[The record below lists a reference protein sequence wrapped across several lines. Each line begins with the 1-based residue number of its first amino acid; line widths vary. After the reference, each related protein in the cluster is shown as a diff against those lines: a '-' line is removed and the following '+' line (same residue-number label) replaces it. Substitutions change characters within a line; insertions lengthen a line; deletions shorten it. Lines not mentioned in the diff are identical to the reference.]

1 MNPKKD
7 LYLHENSLIST
18 GVNYICGVDEVG
30 RGSLAGPVVAAAV
43 VMPKNLIIDGV
54 DDSKKLTSAKREY
67 FYKIISKSALNMGIG
82 IIEEKV
88 IDYLNILK
96 ATYLAMQKAL
106 SNLTFQPDYILVDA
120 LKIPEINIPQ
130 KPIIHGDQLSHTI
143 ACASII
149 AKVTRDKIMDNYH
162 QEFSKYGFNKHKG
175 YGTKTH
181 LQAIKDFGICRIH
194 RQTFA
199 PISNLLPLN

>member
-82 IIEEKV
+82 IIEEKI

-106 SNLTFQPDYILVDA
+106 SNLTLQPDYILVDA

-199 PISNLLPLN
+199 PISNLLP

>member
-82 IIEEKV
+82 IIEEKI

-106 SNLTFQPDYILVDA
+106 SNLTLQPDYILVDA